1 MTNPVVI
8 TLSVVAGL
16 LIYKGS
22 TLAWQKYKE
31 FRTACMTALA
41 LEVRYEAM
49 RDAGHELLDQYG
61 LELEPGRR
69 AEVLNALI
77 DTMSL
82 RDAQSLAA
90 KEARANADKPKTPGS
105 WT

>member
-1 MTNPVVI
+1 MISGVGV
-8 TLSVVAGL
+8 TLSAIAGI
-16 LIYKGS
+16 LIVKS
-22 TLAWQKYKE
+22 SSWAWQKYNE
-31 FRTACMTALA
+31 YRTACMTELA

-49 RDAGHELLDQYG
+49 RDAGHELLDQYE

-90 KEARANADKPKTPGS
+90 KEVRANAEKPKTPGS

>member
-16 LIYKGS
+16 LIFKGS

-31 FRTACMTALA
+31 YRTACMTALA

-61 LELEPGRR
+61 LELEPLQR

-77 DTMSL
+77 DKMSL
-82 RDAQSLAA
+82 RDAQTLATKEIQA
-90 KEARANADKPKTPGS
+90 KAEKPKPPGS

>member
-1 MTNPVVI
+1 MTNPVEI
-8 TLSVVAGL
+8 TLSVVAGI
-16 LIYKGS
+16 LIVKGS
-22 TLAWQKYKE
+22 MWLWQKYKE
-31 FRTACMTALA
+31 HRTACMTALA

-49 RDAGHELLDQYG
+49 RDAGHELLDQYE
-61 LELEPGRR
+61 LELEPERR

-90 KEARANADKPKTPGS
+90 KEARANAEKPKIPGS